1 MKDRSAMEKT
11 VSSQDA
17 PERFGDLLQEV
28 SDKGDRYVV
37 ERDGV
42 PMAAVVPFALYSQ
55 WKRRRE
61 DFFGQM
67 REAADRADL
76 SETEA
81 LRLTH
86 EAKRVLRSRP

>member
-1 MKDRSAMEKT
+1 MEKT

-17 PERFGDLLQEV
+17 PERFGDLLQGV

-42 PMAAVVPFALYSQ
+42 PLAAVVPFALYSQ

-61 DFFGQM
+61 DFFQQI
-67 REAADRADL
+67 RETADRAGL
-76 SETEA
+76 SECEA
-81 LRLTH
+81 IRITDA
-86 EAKRVLRSRP
+86 AKRAVRSQP